1 LKHVYESS
9 KTFVAPQSQMVR
21 IQLPTVNQ
29 SPARPSRTP
38 NGRKKQ
44 EKYLYSHFSPLV
56 DTIGKQKPAVKQ
68 VFKIFSLWF
77 RDLACFVDAK

>member
-1 LKHVYESS
+1 MHLETRRQFLENNTK
-9 KTFVAPQSQMVR
+9 
-21 IQLPTVNQ
+21 PTGAN
-29 SPARPSRTP
+29 PASGFTPDPSRTP

-68 VFKIFSLWF
+68 VFKIFSLCF
-77 RDLACFVDAK
+77 RDLAYFVDAK

>member
-1 LKHVYESS
+1 VRTLLP
-9 KTFVAPQSQMVR
+9 TDRQTLARPQSH
-21 IQLPTVNQ
+21 TK
-29 SPARPSRTP
+29 RP
-38 NGRKKQ
+38 KKAG
-44 EKYLYSHFSPLV
+44 KYLYSHFSPLV